1 MKKKF
6 LFVFTIVLITLSLT
20 ACGSTNPE
28 VKSLV
33 SQGDKAMTD
42 NDFSGAVKY
51 YAMAFNKDNS
61 SDILSKLTNA
71 RKNKFNDLVTQ
82 YHNAYSNRDFPNAI
96 SLAKQAN
103 ELKGVGTASQYD
115 EISKDLKD
123 MNKYLVK
130 QKVLDEYEK
139 WAKPYV
145 LSLEK
150 ISNDWLNYF
159 SNYAANRTSATDF
172 SSAVNTLL
180 QENQPVLSATD
191 TKSLN
196 LDPSLSDVHSK
207 LLQITTDYQQSF
219 SGVLGAL
226 NQNDSQSVL
235 SNGNTIGQEKQNLTN
250 FISSLRNYADSNQL
264 KDNFNTIV
272 VSTN

>member
-6 LFVFTIVLITLSLT
+6 LFVFAIVLITLSLT
-20 ACGSTNPE
+20 ACGGQNPE

-33 SQGDKAMTD
+33 SQGDKAMSK

-51 YAMAFNKDNS
+51 YALAFNQDNS
-61 SDILSKLTNA
+61 SDILNKLTNA
-71 RKNKFNDLVTQ
+71 RKNKFSDLVAQ
-82 YHNAYSNRDFPNAI
+82 YHNAYSNRDFTNAI

-103 ELKGVGTASQYD
+103 DLKGVGTTSQYD

-123 MNKYLVK
+123 LNKYLAK

-150 ISNDWLNYF
+150 ISNDWLNYY

-180 QENQPVLSATD
+180 QQNQPVLSATD

-219 SGVLGAL
+219 SGILGSL

-235 SNGNTIGQEKQNLTN
+235 ANGNTIGQEKQNLTN

-264 KDNFNTIV
+264 KDNFNSLV
-272 VSTN
+272 VSSN